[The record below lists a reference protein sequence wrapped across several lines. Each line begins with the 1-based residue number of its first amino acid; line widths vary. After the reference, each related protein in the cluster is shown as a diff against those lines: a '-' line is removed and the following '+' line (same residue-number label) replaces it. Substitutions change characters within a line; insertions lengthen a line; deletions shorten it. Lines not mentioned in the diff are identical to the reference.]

1 MDNLEKN
8 IGNNIKEV
16 RLSKG
21 LSQEALAERCKFSN
35 TTLSAYENG
44 RKNPGLATTAK
55 IAKALNVSIE
65 RLYYGDENNA
75 FIKVEPDKGKK
86 IVNAICYLWAEDVIS
101 YYENLFAGMPMNEYI
116 SVDNPKGFYLA
127 INKYELPIKRLINS
141 LNELKRNYSTYAD
154 PDTYIEM
161 LKSSVAAE
169 INNM

>member
-44 RKNPGLATTAK
+44 RKTPGLATTAK

-86 IVNAICYLWAEDVIS
+86 SLQEPYSGELAE
-101 YYENLFAGMPMNEYI
+101 
-116 SVDNPKGFYLA
+116 
-127 INKYELPIKRLINS
+127 S
-141 LNELKRNYSTYAD
+141 LQEQESQPVRCQLY
-154 PDTYIEM
+154 M
-161 LKSSVAAE
+161 H
-169 INNM
+169 